1 MQGFNKARR
10 FMTMLLAGIG
20 LTTVCF
26 SPAAGFEYKSE
37 KHLSKA
43 AVFAKTAWWPLRILS
58 PPAWACRFW
67 NRAATPLMRPWPRL

>member
-43 AVFAKTAWWPLRILS
+43 AVFAKNGMVASAHPL
-58 PPAWACRFW
+58 AWACRFW